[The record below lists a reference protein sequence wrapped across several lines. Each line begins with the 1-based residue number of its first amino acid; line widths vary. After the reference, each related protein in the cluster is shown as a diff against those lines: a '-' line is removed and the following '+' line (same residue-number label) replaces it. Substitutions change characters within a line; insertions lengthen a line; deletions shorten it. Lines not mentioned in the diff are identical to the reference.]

1 MQTYGGDRFE
11 VGEGTSVRLTSTGSK
26 GWRGRSTPTASRQ
39 APHPGTAVSW
49 EGTLYEVMDVKPL
62 PSGDTRYS
70 LAPWDDAQA
79 IRVLEQYDAP
89 SERARERERIG
100 RADAVKRRRAAIL
113 LSPLLGHLPGEVQE
127 RMESEFGAPANKM
140 TVASA
145 VPLLVLGIF
154 GLFAVFARAMGG
166 SPEPLPE
173 PPLLVSLYLT
183 LESYLRLSV
192 VATQSR
198 PAGSVPGAV
207 LYAAWSALARKRG
220 SADGDGAKA

>member
-11 VGEGTSVRLTSTGSK
+11 PGEGGSVRLISTASK
-26 GWRGRSTPTASRQ
+26 GWRGRSTPTAPRR

-49 EGTLYEVMDVKPL
+49 EGALYEVRDVKPL
-62 PSGDTRYS
+62 PSGDVRYS

-140 TVASA
+140 TVVSA
-145 VPLLVLGIF
+145 APLFVVGIF
-154 GLFAVFARAMGG
+154 GLFAAFARAMGG

-173 PPLLVSLYLT
+173 PPLVLSLYLA

-198 PAGSVPGAV
+198 PAGSLPG
-207 LYAAWSALARKRG
+207 LLAYEIWRRVRSNK
-220 SADGDGAKA
+220 GDIK